1 MPEEELKQQDYA
13 QHNSEYPPPEPQVQ
27 DKSQFEPWVSANV
40 EKLLSNV
47 DVEERDLVDDIDMF
61 YPLDKKVAPLLISEE
76 LKEGE
81 IPYADH
87 SEKQN
92 HAI

>member
-1 MPEEELKQQDYA
+1 M
-13 QHNSEYPPPEPQVQ
+13 
-27 DKSQFEPWVSANV
+27 
-40 EKLLSNV
+40 
-47 DVEERDLVDDIDMF
+47 EERDLVDDIDMF

-76 LKEGE
+76 SKEGE

-87 SEKQN
+87 CEKQN